1 MIVYGNEIIMPNFS
15 IALLTLFCRVGWNI
29 CWFYCIKRV

>member
-15 IALLTLFCRVGWNI
+15 IALLTLFCGVG
-29 CWFYCIKRV
+29 